1 MAVEVVVKKWGN
13 SMGVILPKE
22 LVKEKNLKEN
32 EKISIELVREIDLS
46 DIFGSLKGKFKM
58 TSQQLKD
65 EMRRVEKSSEKRKW
79 KQLTS

>member
-65 EMRRVEKSSEKRKW
+65 EIRRVEKSSEKRKW

>member
-65 EMRRVEKSSEKRKW
+65 EMRREEKSSEKRKW